1 MDKKTTGLI
10 ATIATALLCGCPGL
24 IGLCMGAM
32 FALVGAIPG
41 SNIDIGG
48 SSDPSAA
55 IGTGLAMLCG
65 GVIFIAIPIVV
76 GFVTLR
82 KKPEEATSVSTPV
95 SETTPPASPAETVIS
110 QPEPPVDDEPLPPAS

>member
-10 ATIATALLCGCPGL
+10 ATIATAVLCGCPGL

-32 FALVGAIPG
+32 FATVGTIPG

-48 SSDPSAA
+48 SSDPAAA
-55 IGTGLAMLCG
+55 IGTGIAMLCVG
-65 GVIFIAIPIVV
+65 LIFVAIPIVV

-82 KKPEEATSVSTPV
+82 KKPAEAEVSAPV
-95 SETTPPASPAETVIS
+95 S
-110 QPEPPVDDEPLPPAS
+110 DEPLPPAS